1 MRWLGWKHGR
11 CAGNV
16 HVGLVRSVLQ
26 IKSVYRLPDHTSHAF
41 FREGAESLLCRPQ
54 LCRVEG
60 SEERY
65 LAFFNTCTVHMLFMA
80 AVPVLCAVSMWR
92 QAEEAQISISFAYK
106 GGVSRIIVPRFLPG
120 C

>member
-1 MRWLGWKHGR
+1 M
-11 CAGNV
+11 
-16 HVGLVRSVLQ
+16 
-26 IKSVYRLPDHTSHAF
+26 
-41 FREGAESLLCRPQ
+41 LCRPQ

-80 AVPVLCAVSMWR
+80 AVPVLCAVGMWR

-106 GGVSRIIVPRFLPG
+106 GGVSRIIVPPLPARMLKQG
-120 C
+120 WCPGVYLNSHAVLVRMWTAECLSSVGMQS